1 MPPCAGP
8 GSAVSFYWTN
18 IPIAHILKGMKPT
31 AEQKG
36 NIAMRQ
42 KIGRVCMVLGALL
55 TALGVWRGEA
65 ETVLQKAV
73 MICMECIGIG

>member
-1 MPPCAGP
+1 
-8 GSAVSFYWTN
+8 
-18 IPIAHILKGMKPT
+18 
-31 AEQKG
+31 
-36 NIAMRQ
+36 MRQ